1 MRGDVGVEVIR
12 DEVIVAMLF
21 DSGCKGRE
29 VSLVAE
35 GVRLD
40 GVEDALQLRVQLE
53 VAVEVTMA
61 EVLDVFGKVAEEED
75 VLLADFTRDF
85 DLR

>member
-21 DSGCKGRE
+21 DSGRKGRE

-85 DLR
+85 DLQ